1 MSDTLVRL
9 ALILGVGLVAAG
21 VAFLSRRSTT
31 YHPPVEISGLGLPP
45 GLVIFT
51 STECVRCTEV
61 LAAAKSLDTP
71 LREVT
76 YELESALQERAGVV
90 GVPLTLVID
99 RSGILV
105 EQMAGVVGT
114 RALRRAA
121 ARAGF

>member
-1 MSDTLVRL
+1 MSDSLVRL
-9 ALILGVGLVAAG
+9 ALILAVGLVAAG
-21 VAFLSRRSTT
+21 IGFLSRRKVT
-31 YHPPVEISGLGLPP
+31 YHPPVDISGLDLPA

-51 STECVRCTEV
+51 STECVRCRELLV
-61 LAAAKSLDTP
+61 AAKSLDVP

-76 YELESALQERAGVV
+76 YELEASLQERAGVV

-99 RSGILV
+99 RSGLLV
-105 EQMAGVVGT
+105 EQMAGVVGI